1 LLTLSLKKPVAK
13 VNECWQNIYMSRT
26 VKTPPKSEMTRQAIL
41 EAAQRQFSER
51 GYDGASVRQI
61 ARDVPID
68 PAMIMRYFGSKEGL
82 FSAAVVIDLKL
93 PDPDTIPRDAAG
105 TALVAHFLNLWEG
118 ERSAIGLPILLRSA
132 ASNQDATDTIHA
144 VFAKQVAP
152 IVAGLTKADDADTRA
167 GLIVSQL
174 FGLALCRYILKLPP
188 VVGMTQDEIIA
199 RIGPVVQDHLWRA

>member
-1 LLTLSLKKPVAK
+1 
-13 VNECWQNIYMSRT
+13 MSRT
-26 VKTPPKSEMTRQAIL
+26 PKTTPKSEATRQAIL
-41 EAAQRQFSER
+41 EAAQRQFYER

-61 ARDVPID
+61 AQAVPID

-93 PDPDTIPRDAAG
+93 PDPEKILRDTAG
-105 TALVAHFLNLWEG
+105 AALVAHFLNLWEG

-132 ASNQDATDTIHA
+132 VSNQDASDKIHA
-144 VFAKQVAP
+144 VFEEQVAP
-152 IVAGLTKADDADTRA
+152 TVAYLTKADDADTRA

-188 VVGMTQDEIIA
+188 VVDMTTDEIIA
-199 RIGPVVQDHLWRA
+199 RIGPVVQGYLWPD